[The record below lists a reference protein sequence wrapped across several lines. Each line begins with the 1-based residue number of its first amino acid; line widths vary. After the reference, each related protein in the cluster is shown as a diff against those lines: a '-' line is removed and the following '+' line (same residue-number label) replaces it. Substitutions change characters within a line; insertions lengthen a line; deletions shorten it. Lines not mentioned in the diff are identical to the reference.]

1 MLFSQKVFLH
11 APNTQG
17 ISNKFYS
24 KMFANS
30 VKNLGH
36 IVRYNKDINYYCI
49 VRIQIRSAL
58 TATAM
63 QI

>member
-1 MLFSQKVFLH
+1 
-11 APNTQG
+11 
-17 ISNKFYS
+17 
-24 KMFANS
+24 MFANS